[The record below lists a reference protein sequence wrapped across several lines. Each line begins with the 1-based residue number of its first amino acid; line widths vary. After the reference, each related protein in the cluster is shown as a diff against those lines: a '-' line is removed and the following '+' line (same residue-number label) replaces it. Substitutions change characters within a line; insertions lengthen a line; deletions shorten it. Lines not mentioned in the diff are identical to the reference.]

1 MPKNNQRL
9 RVWKGELRKTTGG
22 LTKDDL
28 MKNNKGKIVSK
39 RKSLAMKKINNLGG
53 YLREK
58 GQPFKMDKKP
68 EAAKKEVPAKKPE
81 PAKKKETK
89 VKKAP
94 AKKKVKVVKTPDK
107 LKTML
112 KKVVK
117 KGKKQQ
123 RAARKDVAAPRR
135 SSRLRG
141 KKVDYKPADY
151 SAYF

>member
-1 MPKNNQRL
+1 MPRTNQCL
-9 RVWKGELRKTTGG
+9 RVWKGELRKTSGG
-22 LTKDDL
+22 LTRDDL
-28 MKNNKGKIVSK
+28 MKNKKGKIVSK

-58 GQPFKMDKKP
+58 GQPFKIDKKP

-94 AKKKVKVVKTPDK
+94 AKKKVKTPDK

-141 KKVDYKPADY
+141 KKVDYKPPDY

>member
-9 RVWKGELRKTTGG
+9 RVWKGELRKTSGG

-68 EAAKKEVPAKKPE
+68 EPAKQEVPAKVPKA
-81 PAKKKETK
+81 AKKKAPK
-89 VKKAP
+89 VKKVP
-94 AKKKVKVVKTPDK
+94 AKKKVKAIKAPDK

-123 RAARKDVAAPRR
+123 RAARKDAAPRR

-141 KKVDYKPADY
+141 KKVDYKPPDY

>member
-1 MPKNNQRL
+1 MPRTNQRL
-9 RVWKGELRKTTGG
+9 RVWKGELRKTSGG
-22 LTKDDL
+22 LTRDDL
-28 MKNNKGKIVSK
+28 MKNKKGKIVSK

-58 GQPFKMDKKP
+58 GQPFKIDKKP

-94 AKKKVKVVKTPDK
+94 AKKKVKTPDK

-141 KKVDYKPADY
+141 KKVDYKPPDY